1 MIHFISYGDQKY
13 SNSKFRI
20 KEEAKSFGFDVVDVF
35 GPEDLDPKFVEKTSP
50 FIHHHRGGGYWLWKP
65 YLLKKKFDQM
75 QLGDYLIYADAGCHV
90 NIHGKERFKYYLNL
104 LDNDESGVLSFDLT
118 TFLEKIFTTEKVFE
132 YFGIGEGNDLIRE
145 SGMLIATILIF
156 KKNESS
162 IRLIDDFYKVA
173 TERPDLF
180 SDIHND
186 YKRQNYFSD
195 HRHDQS
201 IFSILRK
208 LHGTIK
214 VADETYSE
222 KWNELMHI
230 PILATRIRN

>member
-1 MIHFISYGDQKY
+1 MIHFISYGDHKY
-13 SNSKFRI
+13 SNSKNRI
-20 KEEAKSFGFDVVDVF
+20 REEAKSFGFDFVDVY
-35 GPEDLDPKFVEKTSP
+35 GPDEIDRDFIEKTIP
-50 FIHHHRGGGYWLWKP
+50 FIKENRGGGYWIWKP
-65 YLLKKKFDQM
+65 YFLKKKFEEM
-75 QLGDYLIYADAGCHV
+75 QFGDYLVYADAGCHV
-90 NIHGKERFKYYLNL
+90 NIHGKERFKYYLEL

-118 TFLEKIFTTEKVFE
+118 TFLEKMFTTEKVFE
-132 YFGIGEGNDLIRE
+132 YFEISEDNVSIRE

-162 IRLIDDFYKVA
+162 VRLIDDFYKVA

-186 YKRQNYFSD
+186 YKRQYYFSD

-208 LHGTIK
+208 LHGTVK
-214 VADETYSE
+214 VIDETYSE
-222 KWNELMHI
+222 KWNELIHV